1 MQGRERK
8 FYKNVKR
15 QTCFSISHATT
26 PLAYAP

>member
-15 QTCFSISHATT
+15 RTKFTISSAKA